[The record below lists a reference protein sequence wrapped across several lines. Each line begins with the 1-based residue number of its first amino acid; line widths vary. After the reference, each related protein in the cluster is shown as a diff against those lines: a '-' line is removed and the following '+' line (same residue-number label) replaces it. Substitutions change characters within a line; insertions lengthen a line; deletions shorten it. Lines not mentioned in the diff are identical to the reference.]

1 MLKTNIKIV
10 INNFISFIKSFK
22 LLKYSYII
30 NNYVFLT
37 FDEEMNLN
45 NVDYKNNIIEVKLRR
60 YPAIFTILLMILAL
74 LFVCFLSIKDIFK
87 EHYNVIQIKNIL
99 FININDKIYS
109 GLTSSDSTIIKLT
122 TQCLYNKS
130 IKL

>member
-109 GLTSSDSTIIKLT
+109 GLTSSDSTIVKLT